1 VSGRSMVAACLAAAG
16 LAAGAGMA
24 IAVAAPAAVHREAAN
39 VTLRHAPT
47 GFSVAA
53 PSGYRLRVSP
63 GVYRITG
70 GQVGVTVRIVRSAK
84 GARAFGEA
92 LKRSADTVVARSGGR
107 ARFLMLSDAGG
118 VRTSRLV
125 VRRGSVLVV
134 TIGTHPRGR
143 AALARIVSRIGAS
156 VRGGTPKPASGT
168 PGTPAPS
175 GRLIPLTPFRA
186 PDGGATAWVP
196 SDPDWSINSVGG
208 ALEGSGPRGSFLLG
222 RSFNILYPGVLPPG
236 QLPQGSVEHP
246 FVSAIDALEKVWPL
260 INQGQ
265 GINMTNVKMRALIG
279 DATLPTFRSSG
290 MMVYDYTINGVP
302 FTGVANVA
310 TEDRLSA
317 NGTFF
322 WQMYISTIQ
331 VPDNGDP
338 TVGAAL
344 RLVWRSW
351 NPSGAIA
358 QRNEQARQILNEI
371 NQTWRSV
378 AEFRSRTADQQ
389 SRDVSC
395 LLRTGPFIDDNAR
408 ALGLPPLLD
417 CDSTYVPRT

>member
-1 VSGRSMVAACLAAAG
+1 MNGRSMVLACLAAAG
-16 LAAGAGMA
+16 LAAGAG
-24 IAVAAPAAVHREAAN
+24 AATAAATPPPAHQEAAN

-47 GFSVAA
+47 GFRVVA
-53 PSGYRLRVSP
+53 PSGYRLRVAS

-70 GQVGVTVRIVRSAK
+70 GTVGVTVRIVRSTQ
-84 GARAFGEA
+84 GARAYGETLRRSGDRVA
-92 LKRSADTVVARSGGR
+92 LRSGGR

-125 VRRGSVLVV
+125 VRRGTVLVV

-143 AALARIVSRIGAS
+143 AALARIVSRIGAT
-156 VRGGTPKPASGT
+156 VRGGTPAPAAGS
-168 PGTPAPS
+168 PS
-175 GRLIPLTPFRA
+175 GGRLVPLTPFRA

-236 QLPQGSVEHP
+236 QLPGGSVEHP
-246 FVSAIDALEKVWPL
+246 FVSAIDALERVWPL
-260 INQGQ
+260 INRSQ
-265 GINMTNVKMRALIG
+265 GINMTDVKMRSLIG

-322 WQMYISTIQ
+322 WQMYISSIA
-331 VPDNGDP
+331 VPDDGDP

-371 NQTWRSV
+371 NQTWRGV